1 MRERRRQERHRG
13 SLDGEPF
20 DVELHMLGTEPS
32 AVAGDLGYW
41 NIHIR
46 GLIFAWRPA
55 FPGDADN
62 LSVFLW
68 EAEQF
73 LREHPALMPGKG
85 HLL

>member
-1 MRERRRQERHRG
+1 MWERRRQERHRG

-20 DVELHMLGTEPS
+20 DVELHTLEGKPS
-32 AVAGDLGYW
+32 AVAGDSGYW

-62 LSVFLW
+62 LGVFLW

-73 LREHPALMPGKG
+73 LREHPGLIPGQG
-85 HLL
+85 PVL